1 MSKTIRPEQLGEAL
15 QAELTLYAEGVR
27 DRVNAA
33 GESASKKLLSM
44 VKANAPKA
52 TGSLKRHLAVK
63 ALDFGLTGCKQ
74 FVLHAKAPDHRIF
87 HLAVHGHAL
96 PNGGRA
102 RGNSFVQDALDQ
114 VLPEYEEAVKEAV
127 QE

>member
-1 MSKTIRPEQLGEAL
+1 MGKTIRPEQLGEAI

-27 DRVNAA
+27 DRVNVA
-33 GESASKKLLSM
+33 GESSSKKLLSM
-44 VKANAPKA
+44 TKANAPKA
-52 TGSLKRHLAVK
+52 TGSLKRHLTVK
-63 ALDFGLTGCKQ
+63 ALALGATGSKL

-96 PNGGRA
+96 PNGERA

-127 QE
+127 RE